1 MHQHLNTLYQGQ
13 SLSREST
20 RDAFGRVVRG
30 EVDPI
35 VLASL
40 LTALKIKGRPR
51 RRSPAPP
58 RLSWR
63 KRATSRVRTMNFA
76 TSSAPVAMASTPST
90 SPPPRRWSLPPAA

>member
-20 RDAFGRVVRG
+20 RDAFGQVVRG

-40 LTALKIKGRPR
+40 LTALKIKGETPEEIAGGSARL
-51 RRSPAPP
+51 PASG
-58 RLSWR
+58 L
-63 KRATSRVRTMNFA
+63 
-76 TSSAPVAMASTPST
+76 
-90 SPPPRRWSLPPAA
+90 

>member
-20 RDAFGRVVRG
+20 RDAFGQVVRG

-40 LTALKIKGRPR
+40 LTALKIKGE
-51 RRSPAPP
+51 
-58 RLSWR
+58 
-63 KRATSRVRTMNFA
+63 
-76 TSSAPVAMASTPST
+76 TPEEI
-90 SPPPRRWSLPPAA
+90 